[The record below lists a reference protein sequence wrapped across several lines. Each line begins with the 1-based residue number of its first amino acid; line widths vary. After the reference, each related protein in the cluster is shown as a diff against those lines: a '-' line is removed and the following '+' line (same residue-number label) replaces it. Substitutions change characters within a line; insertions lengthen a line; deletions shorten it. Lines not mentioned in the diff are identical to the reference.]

1 MKIQEDQM
9 VMVRV
14 EKIANQQQLEAAF
27 DIRRKVFVEEQQV
40 PAEEEY
46 DEYEAS
52 SRHFLA
58 LDSSGKPCGT
68 ARWRTTPKGI
78 KLERFAVL
86 ADARGKGVGAALVAS
101 VLEDIAQQPHAAQ
114 RELYLHAQLTAM
126 PLYAK
131 FGFKPEGEEFEEC
144 GIRHYLMKK

>member
-1 MKIQEDQM
+1 
-9 VMVRV
+9 MVRV
-14 EKIANQQQLEAAF
+14 ERTTNQQQLEAAF

-46 DEYEAS
+46 DEFEES

-58 LDSSGKPCGT
+58 LDEQGSPCGT
-68 ARWRTTPKGI
+68 ARWRRTPKGI

-86 ADARGKGVGAALVAS
+86 AEQRGKGVGAALVAK
-101 VLEDIAQQPHAAQ
+101 VLEDVAQQADTQ
-114 RELYLHAQLTAM
+114 GRVLYLHAQLTAM
-126 PLYAK
+126 PLYAR
-131 FGFKPEGEEFEEC
+131 FGFSPEGEEFEEC